1 MWGASVVRYVDFVLQ
16 LLGDPGGG
24 SREGL
29 PLIAVSICVAAI
41 LCVAIYVVVRRRG
54 KLGQVDAPHDED
66 DLIPNGD
73 GYDPAAAAFDQAL
86 TVDPLA
92 VDKRKE
98 RGLYY
103 FEKGQYDLAIQDLH
117 VWVAQAPASA
127 DAYRHRGDAWRKL
140 GFDDLAIADYRYALR
155 LQPSHAGAREG
166 FKALLPADG
175 PKPAPRNVPSLAR
188 LFVAELQDQTITL
201 KAASGERHEPH
212 KQAR

>member
-1 MWGASVVRYVDFVLQ
+1 MGAPD
-16 LLGDPGGG
+16 
-24 SREGL
+24 
-29 PLIAVSICVAAI
+29 
-41 LCVAIYVVVRRRG
+41 
-54 KLGQVDAPHDED
+54 DED
-66 DLIPNGD
+66 DLTPNGD
-73 GYDPAAAAFDQAL
+73 GYDPAVAALDQAL

-98 RGLYY
+98 RGLHY
-103 FEKGQYDLAIQDLH
+103 FQKGQYDLAIQDLH

-140 GFDDLAIADYRYALR
+140 GFNDLAIADYRCALR

-175 PKPAPRNVPSLAR
+175 PMPAARDVPSLAR
-188 LFVAELQDQTITL
+188 LFEAELQGRAVTL
-201 KAASGERHEPH
+201 KAASGVRHEPQ